1 MKSCHIVGAGEC
13 NELIIKKE
21 SGDLI
26 IAADGGYAY
35 LEKAGIKPDIAIGD
49 FDSLNFSP
57 VCEKVIK
64 LNPIKDITDM
74 YAAVNVGIEEGYSCF
89 HLYGATGGRID
100 HTISNIQLIASLAQN
115 KMKAFIHDGNT
126 VITAICNDSLE
137 FSTENKGYI
146 SVFSHSEKCSG
157 VYLKGLKYMLENA
170 ELTNTFPL
178 GVSNEFIGEKSEII
192 IGNGTAIVTYSL
204 KY

>member
-74 YAAVNVGIEEGYSCF
+74 YAAVNVGIEEGYS
-89 HLYGATGGRID
+89 
-100 HTISNIQLIASLAQN
+100 
-115 KMKAFIHDGNT
+115 
-126 VITAICNDSLE
+126 
-137 FSTENKGYI
+137 
-146 SVFSHSEKCSG
+146 
-157 VYLKGLKYMLENA
+157 
-170 ELTNTFPL
+170 
-178 GVSNEFIGEKSEII
+178 
-192 IGNGTAIVTYSL
+192 
-204 KY
+204 